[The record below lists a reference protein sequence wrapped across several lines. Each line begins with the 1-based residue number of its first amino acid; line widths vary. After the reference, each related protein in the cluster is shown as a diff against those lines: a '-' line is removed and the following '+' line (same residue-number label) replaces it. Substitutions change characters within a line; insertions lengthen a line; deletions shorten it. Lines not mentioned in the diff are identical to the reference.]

1 MATLEAP
8 TMTEVFCGTWHSD
21 KHKAGSA
28 PWVPRAVFSA
38 AQIRSYASVHSHV
51 QWTASTL

>member
-8 TMTEVFCGTWHSD
+8 MMTEVFCGTWHSD